1 MQFSRFF
8 VIIIIVKEDKKM
20 TERKGSGTFLIIV
33 SVLTLIVA
41 IVGAT
46 FAYFTAQLSNDTP
59 VEVQSYKF
67 SAGMTVEQARP
78 TTAKTD
84 YKALIPLDDAN
95 VIKAVDENLNNCVDK
110 NGYLVCKAYKITI
123 SNSGSAMSLTGKLTV
138 KNNGFTNLKYQILDS
153 NLQAISGSDATTIT
167 GTTDSNFKFDGGS
180 DSFTVAEGTPE
191 LATDATYYLVLW
203 LSNTDG
209 AAQDD
214 EQEKSFKGNIVF
226 NSTAGGGQLKGD
238 INLG

>member
-1 MQFSRFF
+1 
-8 VIIIIVKEDKKM
+8 M

-67 SAGMTVEQARP
+67 SAGMSVEQARP
-78 TTAKTD
+78 TATKTEEG
-84 YKALIPLDDAN
+84 YKALIPLDDDN
-95 VIKAVDENLNNCVDK
+95 IIKAVDEDLNNCVDK

-123 SNSGSAMSLTGKLTV
+123 SNTGSAMSLTGKLTAET
-138 KNNGFTNLKYQILDS
+138 NGFTNLKYQILDS
-153 NLQAISGSDATTIT
+153 NLQAISGSNATAIT
-167 GTTDSNFKFDGGS
+167 GTTDSNFAFDGGS

-191 LATDATYYLVLW
+191 LATKATYYLVLW

-214 EQEKSFKGNIVF
+214 EQEQSFKGSIVF

-238 INLG
+238 INLGA

>member
-1 MQFSRFF
+1 
-8 VIIIIVKEDKKM
+8 M

-67 SAGMTVEQARP
+67 SAGMSVEQARP
-78 TTAKTD
+78 TATKTEEG
-84 YKALIPLDDAN
+84 YKALIPLDDDN
-95 VIKAVDENLNNCVDK
+95 IIKAVDENLNNCVDK

-123 SNSGSAMSLTGKLTV
+123 SNTGSAMSLTGKLTAET
-138 KNNGFTNLKYQILDS
+138 NGFTNLKYQILDS
-153 NLQAISGSDATTIT
+153 NLQAISGSNATAIT
-167 GTTDSNFKFDGGS
+167 GTTDSNFAFDGGS

-191 LATDATYYLVLW
+191 LATKATYYLVLW

-214 EQEKSFKGNIVF
+214 EQEQSFKGSIVF

-238 INLG
+238 INLGA

>member
-1 MQFSRFF
+1 
-8 VIIIIVKEDKKM
+8 M

-78 TTAKTD
+78 TAAKTD

-138 KNNGFTNLKYQILDS
+138 KNN
-153 NLQAISGSDATTIT
+153 
-167 GTTDSNFKFDGGS
+167 
-180 DSFTVAEGTPE
+180 
-191 LATDATYYLVLW
+191 
-203 LSNTDG
+203 
-209 AAQDD
+209 
-214 EQEKSFKGNIVF
+214 
-226 NSTAGGGQLKGD
+226 
-238 INLG
+238 

>member
-1 MQFSRFF
+1 
-8 VIIIIVKEDKKM
+8 M

-59 VEVQSYKF
+59 VEVQAYKF
-67 SAGMTVEQARP
+67 SAGMSVEQARP
-78 TTAKTD
+78 TATKTEEG
-84 YKALIPLDDAN
+84 YKAMIPLDDDN
-95 VIKAVDENLNNCVDK
+95 IIKAVDEDLNNCVDK

-123 SNSGSAMSLTGKLTV
+123 SNTGSAMSLTGKLTAES
-138 KNNGFTNLKYQILDS
+138 NGFTNLKYQILDS
-153 NLQAISGSDATTIT
+153 NLQAISGSDAAAIT
-167 GTTDSNFKFDGGS
+167 GTTDSNFTFEGGS
-180 DSFTVAEGTPE
+180 DSFTVAEGTQE
-191 LATDATYYLVLW
+191 LATKATYYLVLW
-203 LSNTDG
+203 LSNTAG

-214 EQEKSFKGNIVF
+214 EQEQSFKGSIVF

-238 INLG
+238 INLGA

>member
-1 MQFSRFF
+1 
-8 VIIIIVKEDKKM
+8 M

-67 SAGMTVEQARP
+67 SAGMSVEQARP
-78 TTAKTD
+78 TSAKTEEG
-84 YKALIPLDDAN
+84 YKAMIPLDDDN
-95 VIKAVDENLNNCVDK
+95 IIKAVDEDLNNCVDK

-123 SNSGSAMSLTGKLTV
+123 SNTGSAMALTGKLTSQS
-138 KNNGFTNLKYQILDS
+138 NGFTNLKYQILDE
-153 NLQAISGSDATTIT
+153 NLQAISGSNAATIN
-167 GTTDSNFKFDGGS
+167 GTTDSDFVFEDGS
-180 DSFTVAEGTPE
+180 NSFNVAAGTEE
-191 LATDATYYLVLW
+191 LATSKVYYLVLW
-203 LSNTDG
+203 LSNTAG
-209 AAQDD
+209 AAQDE
-214 EQEKSFKGNIVF
+214 EQEQSFKGSIVF

-238 INLG
+238 INLGA

>member
-1 MQFSRFF
+1 
-8 VIIIIVKEDKKM
+8 M

-59 VEVQSYKF
+59 VEVQAYKF

-78 TTAKTD
+78 TAAKTEEG
-84 YKALIPLDDAN
+84 YKALIPLDDEN
-95 VIKAVDENLNNCVDK
+95 IINAVDENLNNCVDK

-123 SNSGSAMSLTGKLTV
+123 SNTGSAMSLTGKLTA
-138 KNNGFTNLKYQILDS
+138 KTNGFTNLKYQILDS
-153 NLQAISGSDATTIT
+153 NLQAISGSDAATIT
-167 GTTDSNFKFDGGS
+167 GITDSNFAFEDGS
-180 DSFTVAEGTPE
+180 DSFTVAEGTQENPTE
-191 LATDATYYLVLW
+191 ATYYLVLW
-203 LSNTDG
+203 LSNTSG
-209 AAQDD
+209 EQDK
-214 EQEKSFKGNIVF
+214 EQEQSFNGSIVF

-238 INLG
+238 INLGA

>member
-1 MQFSRFF
+1 
-8 VIIIIVKEDKKM
+8 M

-46 FAYFTAQLSNDTP
+46 FAYFTAQLSNDNQ
-59 VEVQSYKF
+59 VEVQAYKF

-78 TTAKTD
+78 TATKTEEG
-84 YKALIPLDDAN
+84 YKALIPLDDEN
-95 VIKAVDENLNNCVDK
+95 IINAVDENLNNCVDK

-123 SNSGSAMSLTGKLTV
+123 SNTGSAMSLTGKLTA
-138 KNNGFTNLKYQILDS
+138 KTNGFTNLKYQILDS
-153 NLQAISGSDATTIT
+153 NLQAISGSDAATISA
-167 GTTDSNFKFDGGS
+167 TTDSNFAFKDGS
-180 DSFTVAEGTPE
+180 DSFTVAEGTQENPTE
-191 LATDATYYLVLW
+191 VTYYLVLW
-203 LSNTDG
+203 LSNTSD

-214 EQEKSFKGNIVF
+214 EQEKSFNGSIVF

-238 INLG
+238 INLGA